1 MPCLFSHILYRWS
14 ITQDQDIAHQLRAGI
29 RYFDIRLV
37 AVKGTFRV
45 IHCLLGDLIT
55 SVLDTL
61 TTWLESHRGEIVILD
76 FQHFYQFSRADHHE
90 LIRLLLT
97 KLEGRLC
104 SWQQDLDQLTL
115 SHLATTGAQVIII
128 YPAVSHHSQP
138 YLWPR
143 SLCPSPWPNTMSVT
157 SLVEDLTTDLHHH
170 HHQPGPQCLFVSQ
183 ALLTPSQ
190 WTPVVHPLS
199 SVKVQCAERCSQ
211 AVIDWLHQPT
221 IKPNIVITD
230 YVGPECVNI
239 IINKNYHN
247 YR

>member
-14 ITQDQDIAHQLRAGI
+14 ITQDQAIAQQLRAGI

-45 IHCLLGDLIT
+45 IHCLLGDRIS

-61 TTWLESHRGEIVILD
+61 STWLESHRGEIVILD
-76 FQHFYQFSRADHHE
+76 FQHFYKFSPADHQE

-97 KLEGRLC
+97 KLDGRLC
-104 SWQQDLDQLTL
+104 PRQQDLSQLTL

-128 YPAVSHHSQP
+128 YDLAVCQP

-143 SLCPSPWPNTMSVT
+143 CLCPSPWPNTMSVT
-157 SLVEDLTTDLHHH
+157 SLVEDLTTDLQHH
-170 HHQPGPQCLFVSQ
+170 HHQPEPQSLFVSQ
-183 ALLTPSQ
+183 ALLTPSS
-190 WTPVVHPLS
+190 WTPVLHPLS
-199 SVKVQCAERCSQ
+199 SVKAQCAERCLQ
-211 AVIDWLHQPT
+211 AVLDWLQQPT

-230 YVGPECVNI
+230 YVRPDCVAI
-239 IINKNYHN
+239 IINKNYYN
-247 YR
+247 YK